1 MPNPENTRD
10 LTTLLG
16 KPLIETME
24 PSFLRMDSEGWLT
37 SPDIHEHDLDLSPL
51 AAYDASVFLI
61 ANPNIT
67 SSHLFRADILHDSLG
82 LLGSSQESE
91 KPLGGAT
98 NNEAAT
104 STDQITAR
112 PAITVEGFELIRTV
126 VLRMIPRN
134 QSLDKALEQTCHLY
148 ASRGALP
155 GMPDT
160 VNEAGQQNDT
170 HRLLVM
176 YTPHALTQGEM
187 PFYHPLVK
195 GLTYLYDFEPS
206 PAGTGSG
213 TMSIH
218 FLPFTTDIPN
228 RLEHTLRVLLNIN
241 IRLAQHSQKNTPDD
255 ETKETDLSKDNVI
268 PRHLVQDTYARLK
281 ILYAKDL
288 CDRWLDNPE
297 PSKHVFE
304 DFAVAAFVIE
314 LWRLMY
320 NIAPSKE
327 GTSTQKQ
334 RKVEDFPG
342 FVDVACGNGI
352 LVYVLL
358 MEGYSGYGFDACRRK
373 TWSIFP
379 VSVQERLSENIYI
392 PKPFADVLGPVDIG
406 VNTHTGDFSQGTF
419 IISNHADEMTV
430 WTPLLAALAS
440 PESPLPFLSIP
451 CCSHS
456 LSGSRYRYPP
466 PKNGTTGHQEQEGK
480 YVEQSPQPASGDL
493 RALRAAKEK
502 EKTED
507 GIMNS
512 IYGSLTAKT
521 MSIAEE
527 IGYEVEKTQLR
538 IPSTRNLGVIGARE
552 LFTKE
557 WRRKSAHNNLL
568 DYPSG
573 KNTELVQ
580 KINKIVEREC
590 AMEGGIQASA
600 LMWIERA
607 QGLHK
612 GQGKGNP
619 THG

>member
-1 MPNPENTRD
+1 MPNRENTHD
-10 LTTLLG
+10 LTALLG
-16 KPLIETME
+16 KPLIKIME
-24 PSFLRMDSEGWLT
+24 PSLLKMDSEDWLT

-51 AAYDASVFLI
+51 AFYDASIFLI
-61 ANPNIT
+61 ANPNIP
-67 SSHLFRADILHDSLG
+67 SSHLFGADILHDSLG

-91 KPLGGAT
+91 NPLGGTT

-104 STDQITAR
+104 STQITAR
-112 PAITVEGFELIRTV
+112 PAIKVEGFELTRTV
-126 VLRMIPRN
+126 VRRMIPRN

-160 VNEAGQQNDT
+160 VNESGQQSDT
-170 HRLLVM
+170 NRLLIM
-176 YTPHALTQGEM
+176 YTPHVLTQGEM

-195 GLTYLYDFEPS
+195 GLAYLYDFEPS

-218 FLPFTTDIPN
+218 FLPFTTDIPDQ
-228 RLEHTLRVLLNIN
+228 LEHTLRILLNVN
-241 IRLAQHSQKNTPDD
+241 IRLAQHSTKNTPDD
-255 ETKETDLSKDNVI
+255 ETKETDLSKDNVV
-268 PRHLVQDTYARLK
+268 PRHLVSDTYTRLK
-281 ILYAKDL
+281 RLYAKDL
-288 CDRWLDNPE
+288 CDRWVDTPE

-304 DFAVAAFVIE
+304 DLAVAAFLIE
-314 LWRLMY
+314 LWWLMY
-320 NIAPSKE
+320 GITPPKE

-334 RKVEDFPG
+334 RKMDDFPG

-358 MEGYSGYGFDACRRK
+358 MEGYPGCGFDARRRK

-379 VSVQERLSENIYI
+379 ASVQERLSENIYI

-406 VNTHTGDFSQGTF
+406 VNTHTGDFPQGTF

-430 WTPLLAALAS
+430 WTPLIAALAC

-466 PKNGTTGHQEQEGK
+466 PKKDTKDHQVQGGEH
-480 YVEQSPQPASGDL
+480 VEQTPQPASGDL
-493 RALRAAKEK
+493 RALRATKEK
-502 EKTED
+502 EKTGD
-507 GIMNS
+507 GILNS

-527 IGYEVEKTQLR
+527 IGYEVEKAQLR

-552 LFTKE
+552 LFTQE
-557 WRRKSAHNNLL
+557 WRKKSAHNNLL
-568 DYPSG
+568 DYSSG

-580 KINKIVEREC
+580 NINKIVEREC
-590 AMEGGIQASA
+590 AMEGGVQASA

-619 THG
+619 AHG

>member
-1 MPNPENTRD
+1 
-10 LTTLLG
+10 
-16 KPLIETME
+16 ME
-24 PSFLRMDSEGWLT
+24 PSVLKMDSEGWLT
-37 SPDIHEHDLDLSPL
+37 SPDIQEHDLDLSPL
-51 AAYDASVFLI
+51 AVYDASIFLI

-82 LLGSSQESE
+82 LLEISQESE
-91 KPLGGAT
+91 KSLGGAT
-98 NNEAAT
+98 SNEAAT
-104 STDQITAR
+104 STGQITAR
-112 PAITVEGFELIRTV
+112 PAIKAEGFELIRTV
-126 VLRMIPRN
+126 VRRMIPRN
-134 QSLDKALEQTCHLY
+134 QSLDKALKQTCHLY

-155 GMPDT
+155 EMPGT
-160 VNEAGQQNDT
+160 VNEAGQQSDT
-170 HRLLVM
+170 HRLLIM
-176 YTPHALTQGEM
+176 YTPHVLTQGEM

-195 GLTYLYDFEPS
+195 GLAYLYDFESS

-218 FLPFTTDIPN
+218 FLPFTTDIPS

-241 IRLAQHSQKNTPDD
+241 TRLAQNSKKNTPDD
-255 ETKETDLSKDNVI
+255 ETKETDLSKDNVV
-268 PRHLVQDTYARLK
+268 PRHLVQGTYTRLK
-281 ILYAKDL
+281 TLYAKDL
-288 CDRWLDNPE
+288 CDRWVDKTE
-297 PSKHVFE
+297 PNKHVFE
-304 DFAVAAFVIE
+304 DLAVAAFLIE

-320 NIAPSKE
+320 GIAPPKE
-327 GTSTQKQ
+327 GTSTQEQ
-334 RKVEDFPG
+334 RKAEDFPG

-358 MEGYSGYGFDACRRK
+358 MEGYSGCGFDARRRK

-406 VNTHTGDFSQGTF
+406 VNTHTGGFSQGTF

-430 WTPLLAALAS
+430 WTPLMAALAC

-466 PKNGTTGHQEQEGK
+466 PKKAPKDDQVQEGK
-480 YVEQSPQPASGDL
+480 HVEQSPQPASGDL
-493 RALRAAKEK
+493 RALRAAREK

-507 GIMNS
+507 GMSNS

-538 IPSTRNLGVIGARE
+538 IPSTRNFGVVGARE

-557 WRRKSAHNNLL
+557 WRRKSAHHNLL
-568 DYPSG
+568 YYPRG
-573 KNTELVQ
+573 KNIELVQ
-580 KINKIVEREC
+580 KINNIVEREC
-590 AMEGGIQASA
+590 TIEGGIQASA

-612 GQGKGNP
+612 GQGMRNP
-619 THG
+619 AHG